1 MCQTLHV
8 HSNQVKKNRT
18 YTFFQM
24 NWGNFYQV
32 KPDAIR
38 RIICSCISLS
48 SLFWTV
54 LKGADR
60 LVLAILDTLATHI
73 DELGM
78 FFLRHFFFRCLYSFF
93 LSTIHFSK
101 FIYRCYGMHFEPSML
116 SHLVHFFFRSSRC
129 YFCLFIPPI
138 VCIAAHN
145 ALYISNAMHKCT
157 NGYWFN
163 EPFKSYIYI
172 YIHYTHM

>member
-1 MCQTLHV
+1 
-8 HSNQVKKNRT
+8 
-18 YTFFQM
+18 
-24 NWGNFYQV
+24 
-32 KPDAIR
+32 
-38 RIICSCISLS
+38 
-48 SLFWTV
+48 
-54 LKGADR
+54 
-60 LVLAILDTLATHI
+60 
-73 DELGM
+73 M
-78 FFLRHFFFRCLYSFF
+78 FFFSSSIVFIFRCLYSFL
-93 LSTIHFSK
+93 LSAMHFSK

-116 SHLVHFFFRSSRC
+116 SHLVHFFFRSSRCCCCCC

-172 YIHYTHM
+172 LHTHVSKNTRKCVSSSNSNRLFFHLKWRFFFR